1 MYDKLLT
8 ENIVF
13 INLVDA
19 SAVNTVIECIVRET
33 PIIINKIPAVVELLG
48 ENYPLYFTEKDMNI
62 KVYEMLKADRKILK
76 AHKYLKNMKKE
87 KFFINNFII
96 EFKNILKKIHQK
108 MRS

>member
-19 SAVNTVIECIVRET
+19 SAVNTLIECIVRET
-33 PIIINKIPAVVELLG
+33 PIIINKIPSVVEILG
-48 ENYPLYFTEKDMNI
+48 ENYPLYFTEEDMNI
-62 KVYEMLKADRKILK
+62 KIYEILKNDRKIIR
-76 AHKYLKNMKKE
+76 AHKYLKNINKN
-87 KFFINNFII
+87 KFYINNFIM
-96 EFKNILKKIHQK
+96 EFKNILKEIQQK